1 MAEAEFSV
9 NDKRIE
15 PGKRTAF
22 FVYLVDPPTSNNPR
36 YQVVPFKCTL
46 KKLTIYFDST
56 CAFNV
61 QIEVRIDGKLVARA
75 RGADMKVVYDLT
87 EPIYPNSKIT
97 FESSEFAA
105 AVSWNAV
112 VYGEVIS

>member
-1 MAEAEFSV
+1 MAEADFTI

-36 YQVVPFKCTL
+36 YQIVPFKCTL
-46 KKLTIYFDST
+46 KKLTIYFDSN

-75 RGADMKVVYDLT
+75 RGANMKVVYNLT

-97 FESSEFAA
+97 FESTEIAA
-105 AVSWNAV
+105 TADWNAV

>member
-1 MAEAEFSV
+1 M
-9 NDKRIE
+9 
-15 PGKRTAF
+15 
-22 FVYLVDPPTSNNPR
+22 
-36 YQVVPFKCTL
+36 
-46 KKLTIYFDST
+46 
-56 CAFNV
+56 
-61 QIEVRIDGKLVARA
+61 RIDGKLVARA

-97 FESSEFAA
+97 FESSEIAA